1 MEELKMDH
9 ASEELKPQAAAA
21 SAAAPKRKRLRM
33 IAVICVIT
41 IALVEASLV
50 LVDAGG
56 RSSRTNVANWGTRRA
71 INLEEARPGR
81 VINWVPSGE
90 VFDYSDGYLEKRPY
104 AYEVDAEGFL
114 KPSAVH
120 DHPDLSIIF
129 QGGSTTEIVFV
140 DPETRFPYLAG
151 RLIEQKTG
159 RKVNSYNA
167 GVSGSFT
174 LDSINTLL
182 NKLVAHKP
190 DVVVLMEDIN
200 DLNTLLYNHNSYYGK
215 VRNPLIEIEQKRGRQ
230 KSSITGS
237 LVSLG
242 DALLGTVIPH
252 TYARLSFL
260 AAALTGQ
267 QEETDEFA
275 AVRDEA
281 RNVDP
286 DGIRDQFRRNLTL
299 YVRIAR
305 TYGITPVLM
314 TQANRF
320 YDDSPDWAAYIK
332 ANIEKKTRLPFE
344 VYRELH
350 RSLNQVIREVGAAE
364 NVLVIDLEK
373 RIPGR
378 SEFIHDPV
386 HFNNNGSRLAAQ
398 IISDELINHG
408 ITH

>member
-1 MEELKMDH
+1 MDQT
-9 ASEELKPQAAAA
+9 SEESKSQPATM
-21 SAAAPKRKRLRM
+21 PKRKRRRRM
-33 IAVICVIT
+33 IPVICVIT

-50 LVDAGG
+50 FVDAGG

-104 AYEVDAEGFL
+104 AYEVDADGFL

-120 DHPDLSIIF
+120 EKPDLSIIF
-129 QGGSTTEIVFV
+129 QGGSTTEIVYV

-190 DVVVLMEDIN
+190 DVVVMMEDIN

-230 KSSITGS
+230 RSSITGS

-242 DALLGTVIPH
+242 DAFLGTAIPH

-260 AAALTGQ
+260 AGALTGQ

-275 AVRDEA
+275 AARDEV
-281 RNVDP
+281 RSVDP
-286 DGIRDQFRRNLTL
+286 DAIREQFRRNVTL

-305 TYGITPVLM
+305 VYGITPVLM

-320 YDDSPDWAAYIK
+320 YDDSPDWASYIK
-332 ANIEKKTRLPFE
+332 ANIEKKTKLPFE
-344 VYRELH
+344 TYRELH
-350 RSLNQVIREVGAAE
+350 RSLNQVIREVGKAE

-373 RIPGR
+373 RVPGR

-398 IISDELINHG
+398 IISDELFNHG
-408 ITH
+408 ITR

>member
-1 MEELKMDH
+1 MDDS
-9 ASEELKPQAAAA
+9 SEGLNQPPATVT
-21 SAAAPKRKRLRM
+21 KRKRRRWIVLVVSVIM
-33 IAVICVIT
+33 IALIECFLAVFDAHTRSTHTT
-41 IALVEASLV
+41 IAE
-50 LVDAGG
+50 
-56 RSSRTNVANWGTRRA
+56 WGVRRA

-90 VFDYSDGYLEKRPY
+90 VFDYSDGYLLKRPY
-104 AYEVDAEGFL
+104 VYEVDADGFL

-120 DHPDLSIIF
+120 DKPDLSIIF
-129 QGGSTTEIVFV
+129 QGGSTTEIVYV
-140 DPETRFPYLAG
+140 DPELRFPYLAG

-159 RKVNSYNA
+159 KKVNTYNA

-182 NKLVAHKP
+182 NKLVARKP
-190 DVVVLMEDIN
+190 DVVVMMEDIN

-215 VRNPLIEIEQKRGRQ
+215 IRNPLIEIEQKRGRQ
-230 KSSITGS
+230 KKSITGS
-237 LVSLG
+237 LSSLG
-242 DALLGTVIPH
+242 DAFLTATIPH

-275 AVRDEA
+275 PVRDEV
-281 RNVDP
+281 RQVDP
-286 DGIRDQFRRNLTL
+286 EAIRAQFHRNLVL
-299 YVRIAR
+299 YARIAR
-305 TYGITPVLM
+305 TFGITPVFM

-332 ANIEKKTRLPFE
+332 ANIEKKTKLPFE
-344 VYRELH
+344 AYRELH
-350 RSLNQVIREVGAAE
+350 RSLNQVIRDVGAEE

-398 IISDELINHG
+398 IISDELISHG
-408 ITH
+408 IAH